1 MHLHISDDAQ
11 ADLRNIQD
19 YLEPR
24 SSQGY
29 ARIITAIFNM
39 FDVLESFPNLG
50 RKGEVEGTREL
61 SVSRTEYR
69 IVYTLRD
76 AYNIDVE
83 RVLHARLRYPIS

>member
-1 MHLHISDDAQ
+1 MHLHLSDDAQ
-11 ADLRNIQD
+11 ADLRNIQE

-24 SSQGY
+24 SEQGY
-29 ARIITAIFNM
+29 ARVIGAIFNM

-50 RKGEVEGTREL
+50 REGEVEGTREL
-61 SVSRTEYR
+61 TVSRTEYR

-83 RVLHARLRYPIS
+83 RVLHARLRYP